1 MIGGPGSANPTGGS
15 RSNRCQG
22 GRLLIGTPLRMPV
35 ESEIR

>member
-22 GRLLIGTPLRMPV
+22 GSIIDWDAASNARRK
-35 ESEIR
+35 